1 MKSPLTPFLLALL
14 LGAAGFVSWTLG
26 EAHER
31 VARADAQVAMLEYA
45 AVAPGSGIADEVDR
59 SLAYAGHVPGIGD
72 DLIRSAGLGRATAD
86 YWQRYYDALP
96 LERDAGGALVERDP
110 RRLLLAA
117 NAAYRASH
125 LETLNREA
133 ALDRLDAIV
142 RSYADVLRSG
152 GATAADPAYVD
163 AAYNYEFAVRLRT
176 LVERLRAGA
185 PSPVKASGQ
194 PPTLH
199 GLPGGPPMDTDP
211 DEFKIVVPKR
221 SDERNQNPE
230 GGQGQDRER
239 KG

>member
-14 LGAAGFVSWTLG
+14 LAAAGFVLWTLG

-45 AVAPGSGIADEVDR
+45 DVAPGSGLAAEVDR
-59 SLAYAGHVPGIGD
+59 SLAYAGRVPGVGD
-72 DLIRSAGLGRATAD
+72 DLMRSAGLGRATAD

-142 RSYADVLRSG
+142 GSYADVLRSG
-152 GATAADPAYVD
+152 GAAAADPAYVD
-163 AAYNYEFAVRLRT
+163 AAYNYEFAVRLRAII
-176 LVERLRAGA
+176 ERLRAGA
-185 PSPVKASGQ
+185 PSPVKAG
-194 PPTLH
+194 PPPAIH
-199 GLPGGPPMDTDP
+199 GLPGGPPMETDP
-211 DEFKIVVPKR
+211 DDFKIVVPKR

-230 GGQGQDRER
+230 GGQGQDRQR